1 MSKIECTSSRSV
13 KHENSNRTN
22 NSNGIFVARTTVLP
36 ICGKKSEKTIRHD
49 PRVDVRARN
58 SRRSRSQ
65 RVSRLNRLFSTLSST
80 PPKTNH
86 LLSPNFMFDYRS
98 LSLSFNL
105 SVGCV
110 SFVSLRSFPPFVLS
124 RSYSSVFVGR
134 ATAVLSYRM
143 TLQRYATNRR
153 LGRRRRS
160 RG

>member
-1 MSKIECTSSRSV
+1 MD
-13 KHENSNRTN
+13 NG
-22 NSNGIFVARTTVLP
+22 NGIFVARTTLLS

-49 PRVDVRARN
+49 PRVDVRVRN

-86 LLSPNFMFDYRS
+86 LLSPNFTFDYRS

-105 SVGCV
+105 SVG
-110 SFVSLRSFPPFVLS
+110 LRIVCLTSFPPFVLS